1 MGIPESQLEVW
12 SQQGA
17 VAAAEATHR
26 SVRQALTGSTSPIRE
41 KDFEVYLHGSY
52 KNSTNIRGDS
62 DVDVVAQLNSP
73 FRTDLSA
80 LSESEKALQRSSYHR
95 PAYQWD
101 DFRADVL
108 HALQA
113 YYGSSKVWE
122 TTRSLR
128 IAGGPRRLPSDVVTC
143 LQYRKYERFR
153 SMSDQ
158 RFTEGIIFYAL
169 KENRWVI
176 NFPKLQYQ
184 NGVGKNSQTRT
195 GGRYKPTVRVFKNAR
210 TYLVDHGVIAE
221 DLAPSHLLEALLY
234 NVPDECFA
242 ATYQKIFLDAIGWLT
257 KSFGNGRYQSF
268 LRQHEQLALFGDTP
282 DQGARDRAMALLQSL
297 LELWRD
303 W

>member
-1 MGIPESQLEVW
+1 
-12 SQQGA
+12 
-17 VAAAEATHR
+17 
-26 SVRQALTGSTSPIRE
+26 
-41 KDFEVYLHGSY
+41 
-52 KNSTNIRGDS
+52 
-62 DVDVVAQLNSP
+62 
-73 FRTDLSA
+73 
-80 LSESEKALQRSSYHR
+80 
-95 PAYQWD
+95 
-101 DFRADVL
+101 
-108 HALQA
+108 
-113 YYGSSKVWE
+113 
-122 TTRSLR
+122 
-128 IAGGPRRLPSDVVTC
+128 
-143 LQYRKYERFR
+143 
-153 SMSDQ
+153 MSDQ

-184 NGVGKNSQTRT
+184 NGVSKNSQPRT
-195 GGRYKPTVRVFKNAR
+195 DGRYKPTVRVFKNAR